1 MKNYYWIELY
11 QIKEGIS
18 SLSND
23 EIQFNIETTPN
34 SLINTHINAPNYLE
48 NIQVIIVEKI
58 FPYYVKEIRTGIIFP
73 IVNIIDTVTSYNKKI
88 KKLKYPPKKIH
99 TFVFSKNNKLLGR
112 KVKSEQEISWYNRQ
126 HLFKETYQKELK
138 DIVLIGKTKVNNS
151 VQNKEKRKILKR
163 TIK

>member
-1 MKNYYWIELY
+1 MKNYYWVELY

-23 EIQFNIETTPN
+23 EIQFNTETTPN
-34 SLINTHINAPNYLE
+34 SLINTHINAPNYIE
-48 NIQVIIVEKI
+48 NIEIIIVEKI
-58 FPYYVKEIRTGIIFP
+58 FPYYVKEIKTGIIFP
-73 IVNIIDTVTSYNKKI
+73 IVNIIDKVSYPNQTGKRI
-88 KKLKYPPKKIH
+88 KYPHRKIH

-112 KVKSEQEISWYNRQ
+112 KVKSEKEISWYNRQ
-126 HLFKETYQKELK
+126 HLFKETYQTELK
-138 DIVLIGKTKVNNS
+138 DIVLVGKTKVNNS